1 MKRRHLQIL
10 SEERN
15 YIMEHVTF
23 KNFETVMSGNLFLP
37 DDFDASKKYKALT
50 VVHPGGGVKEQ
61 VSGLYAEEMSK
72 QGYIALAFDASHQGE
87 SGGEPRY
94 LENPYERVN
103 DVRASVD
110 YLASLPYVD
119 ENRIGCIGICAGGG
133 YSVNAACSEHRIR
146 AIATVSAM
154 DVGDS
159 YRQSYPY
166 DAVDKALLEAGK
178 QRSELYAGKDARYI
192 HYIPDTLEEAEATHS
207 AMILGAYDYYKTPRA
222 QHPNSKNILLE
233 ISLDYLLSFNA
244 FEPVPYL
251 LTQPLL
257 MIAGTEAETRHYSE
271 NAVGLAKGKKELFL
285 LEGADHMDL
294 YDNRK
299 YIPLAVAKLVS
310 FFRENL

>member
-1 MKRRHLQIL
+1 
-10 SEERN
+10 
-15 YIMEHVTF
+15 MEHVAF
-23 KNFETVMSGNLFLP
+23 KNDSILMSGNLYLP
-37 DDFDASKKYKALT
+37 ENFDAAKKYKAIT

-61 VSGLYAEEMSK
+61 VSGLYAKKMSEM
-72 QGYIALAFDASHQGE
+72 GYVALAFDASHQGE

-110 YLASLPYVD
+110 YLASLAYVD
-119 ENRIGCIGICAGGG
+119 ADKIGCIGICAGGG
-133 YSVNAACSEHRIR
+133 YSVNAACTEHRIR

-159 YRQSYPY
+159 YRNSYPY
-166 DAVDKALLEAGK
+166 EVVDSVLLEAGK
-178 QRSELYAGKDARYI
+178 QRSSMYAGKEPRYL
-192 HYIPDTLEEAEATHS
+192 HYIPDTKEEADATNS
-207 AMILGAYDYYKTPRA
+207 AMIIGAYDYYKTPRA

-271 NAVGLAKGKKELFL
+271 TAVGLAKGKKELYL

-294 YDNRK
+294 YDNLK
-299 YIPLAVAKLVS
+299 YVDPAVAKLNE
-310 FFRENL
+310 FFTENL